1 MPHRSTAAHGYVMT
15 LEHRVEAVRLMMLKL
30 RAHTDE
36 PRWSSRVLDELFEAA
51 RQPVEST
58 IGDIV
63 RGLFAVLAESPA
75 GLTNTQATFVREV
88 TTYVVGR
95 RRREYAA
102 EDFSW
107 LADALTGTSTTV
119 NAVQAYLAVYTLP
132 PSLAPR
138 CRDSILRALHLTKY
152 EDEARREL
160 DG

>member
-1 MPHRSTAAHGYVMT
+1 MMT
-15 LEHRVEAVRLMMLKL
+15 LEHRIEAVRLMMLKL

-51 RQPVEST
+51 RQPAGST

-63 RGLFAVLAESPA
+63 RGLFDILAECPA
-75 GLTNTQATFVREV
+75 EPSDIQTNFIREV
-88 TTYVVGR
+88 SSYVVGR

-107 LADALTGTSTTV
+107 LADAFTGT
-119 NAVQAYLAVYTLP
+119 NATINAAQAYLAVYTLP

-160 DG
+160 DD

>member
-1 MPHRSTAAHGYVMT
+1 
-15 LEHRVEAVRLMMLKL
+15 MMLKL
-30 RAHTDE
+30 SAHTDE

-51 RQPVEST
+51 RQPVGST

-75 GLTNTQATFVREV
+75 GLSDTQATFIREV
-88 TTYVVGR
+88 GIYVVGR

-107 LADALTGTSTTV
+107 LADAFTDTNATV
-119 NAVQAYLAVYTLP
+119 NAAQAYLAVYTLP

-138 CRDSILRALHLTKY
+138 CGDSILRALHLTKY